1 MPLPLCVYTHRLM
14 KHIILLITFL
24 CAQSGSH
31 AIGFRFK
38 MTDTPQ
44 IDTNRYAI
52 LPFTKSRDSFIFD
65 KDFKAAP
72 ISSKE
77 IKMIEKIIAV
87 TVKEYNKGK
96 GTPISN
102 PGKYYKQLIAVTNT
116 KGEKEVWV
124 NCFCTAAEKKY
135 WHKGVVMVL
144 DGGPCF
150 FNLKIN
156 LNTNTVMNW
165 TVNGL
170 A

>member
-1 MPLPLCVYTHRLM
+1 M
-14 KHIILLITFL
+14 KSLLVLICFL
-24 CAQSGSH
+24 LAQQVSH
-31 AIGFRFK
+31 ATPVQAFAK
-38 MTDTPQ
+38 ADTVT
-44 IDTNRYAI
+44 IDTSRYAI
-52 LPFTKSRDSFIFD
+52 LHFTKSRDSFLFD
-65 KDFKAAP
+65 KDYKPAS
-72 ISSKE
+72 ISGKE

-87 TVKEYNKGK
+87 TVKEYNKSRRI
-96 GTPISN
+96 TISK
-102 PGKYYKQLIAVTNT
+102 PGKYYKQIIAVTNA

-135 WHKGVVMVL
+135 WHNGVVMVL

-165 TVNGL
+165 AVNGI